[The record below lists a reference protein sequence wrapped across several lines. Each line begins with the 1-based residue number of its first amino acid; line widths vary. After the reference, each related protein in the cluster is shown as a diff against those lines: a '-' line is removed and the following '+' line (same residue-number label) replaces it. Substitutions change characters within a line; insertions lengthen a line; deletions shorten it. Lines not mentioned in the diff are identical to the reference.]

1 MGEKGVAG
9 ARLTRL
15 GRYEVLSELGKG
27 AMGIVYLAKDPVIG
41 RMVAIKTIRAST
53 MGDDDSESREFRERF
68 IREAQ
73 TAGILSHPNIVTI
86 HDIGEDADTQTSFI
100 AMEYIEGKN
109 LKSLLSERAAFSYD
123 QIAEMIAQVA
133 EAIDY
138 AHRKGII
145 HRDIKPANIIITT
158 DEKVKIT
165 DFGIAKVASSNLTT
179 TGQFLGTPN
188 YMSPEQ
194 VSGAPVDGRSDIF
207 SLGVVLYELLT
218 HRKPFVGEN
227 LTAISY
233 KIVHEDFTPPAE
245 LSSEV
250 PAEFNPIVARAMA
263 KDPWNRYQRGKDFAL
278 ALHQLRAHLE
288 EQRALQDLG
297 TIVSAAEFMPTLRLA
312 NMDQL
317 ILEGAEEA
325 RLEAAKAA
333 AAGAPAPAPPRTTEV
348 PRPASADEV
357 TRAIRMSDPAIA
369 AAMAG
374 QHPSAAA
381 PAAPTPPAPPPPA
394 SAPAAPET
402 PAPPAQEAAP
412 ALEAGESE
420 PELVEEPA
428 GAEPGVAE
436 TRPATMTE
444 STTARIRRMLGRR
457 APTGTSPPPPP
468 KDSAATGPIPIP
480 PGLAAGPAAATAASP
495 RVSATT
501 PLGARPTAAGG
512 GTPAPMPIPKVRVS
526 PPKDSSKGRKPPIS
540 TVLKDKLAALSAVDW
555 KSLVRSEVNP
565 RWVWRVI
572 AVALLFFGIIV
583 GALLVRRAV
592 VSRPTAAL
600 DPALEQETKERRQT
614 LEEGK
619 KLFAAGKYD
628 ESLAL
633 FRKLLARSPNNAQAR
648 EYAQMAESALQ
659 GREDQAKKA
668 AEAEKAFQ
676 DARTAFDA
684 GNFEEA
690 KKRADDALALDGGR
704 VEAQQL
710 REQASAKLAE
720 AEALAKK
727 KMKPTPAP
735 VRRAQAAP
743 PPEQRVERPSSG
755 PIGPSI
761 PAAPVSTT
769 ATLRL
774 LFDSPISEGH
784 VMVAVN
790 GQILL
795 RKQFSFKR
803 KEGLFK
809 TVKEKGTVDESIP
822 VKAGATAIQVWLSG
836 PDVPASVLAST
847 SAQLAGGDSKTLRLD
862 YSNGR
867 LSARVQ

>member
-1 MGEKGVAG
+1 MGEKGIAG
-9 ARLTRL
+9 ARLSKL

-86 HDIGEDADTQTSFI
+86 HDIGEDPETQTSFI

-109 LKSLLSERAAFSYD
+109 LKSLLGERANFSYD
-123 QIAEMIAQVA
+123 QIAEMIAQVG

-245 LSSEV
+245 LAAEV
-250 PAEFNPIVARAMA
+250 PTEFNPIVARAMA

-297 TIVSAAEFMPTLRLA
+297 TFVSQAEFMPTLKLA
-312 NMDQL
+312 NVDQL
-317 ILEGAEEA
+317 VFEGAEEA
-325 RLEAAKAA
+325 RLASSSL
-333 AAGAPAPAPPRTTEV
+333 PASGRTTEV
-348 PRPASADEV
+348 LPPLPVEELTQAIPRPSGGVGVASG
-357 TRAIRMSDPAIA
+357 IPAPESLA
-369 AAMAG
+369 AASGAG
-374 QHPSAAA
+374 AQESPSPGSA
-381 PAAPTPPAPPPPA
+381 PLSSLPGSPAPSETPA
-394 SAPAAPET
+394 GTARRTGRGSGKSAPAAP
-402 PAPPAQEAAP
+402 AS
-412 ALEAGESE
+412 GS
-420 PELVEEPA
+420 
-428 GAEPGVAE
+428 G
-436 TRPATMTE
+436 
-444 STTARIRRMLGRR
+444 
-457 APTGTSPPPPP
+457 PTGPLPLP
-468 KDSAATGPIPIP
+468 KA
-480 PGLAAGPAAATAASP
+480 
-495 RVSATT
+495 
-501 PLGARPTAAGG
+501 
-512 GTPAPMPIPKVRVS
+512 RVS
-526 PPKDSSKGRKPPIS
+526 PPLDTSKGKKPPIWEAWREKAS
-540 TVLKDKLAALSAVDW
+540 ELRKQDWRKLS
-555 KSLVRSEVNP
+555 RSEVNP
-565 RWVWRVI
+565 LWVFRTVGL
-572 AVALLFFGIIV
+572 VLLFVGLIV
-583 GALLVRRAV
+583 GALVVRRAM
-592 VSRPTAAL
+592 VSRPTAPI
-600 DPALEQETKERRQT
+600 DPALEQETKERRQSI
-614 LEEGK
+614 EEGK
-619 KLFAAGKYD
+619 KLFADGKYE

-633 FRKLLARSPNNAQAR
+633 FRRLLARSPNNEQAR
-648 EYAQMAESALQ
+648 QYAQMAESALAGKQ
-659 GREDQAKKA
+659 EQQRKSADADKALQEAQAA
-668 AEAEKAFQ
+668 LA
-676 DARTAFDA
+676 A

-710 REQASAKLAE
+710 REQASAKIAE
-720 AEALAKK
+720 AEVAARKK
-727 KMKPTPAP
+727 LKPTAPP
-735 VRRAQAAP
+735 VRRAAAAVV
-743 PPEQRVERPSSG
+743 PEVNA
-755 PIGPSI
+755 
-761 PAAPVSTT
+761 PAASAAQPTLGPAPAVSGSGM
-769 ATLRL
+769 LRL
-774 LFDSPISEGH
+774 LFDSPVSEGH

-790 GQILL
+790 DQILL
-795 RKQFSFKR
+795 RKQFSFKH

-809 TVKEKGTVDESIP
+809 TVKERGTVDESIP
-822 VKAGATAIQVWLSG
+822 VKAGPVTVKVWLSG
-836 PDVPASVLAST
+836 PDIPSSLLAST
-847 SAQLAGGDSKTLRLD
+847 NAQVGGGETRTLRLD
-862 YSNGR
+862 YVNGR

>member
-1 MGEKGVAG
+1 MGEKGIAG
-9 ARLTRL
+9 ARLTKL

-27 AMGIVYLAKDPVIG
+27 AMGVVYLAKDPVIG
-41 RMVAIKTIRAST
+41 RMVAIKTIRASN

-86 HDIGEDADTQTSFI
+86 HDIGEDADTATSFI

-109 LKSLLSERAAFSYD
+109 LKSLLSERAPFSYD

-297 TIVSAAEFMPTLRLA
+297 TIVSEAEFMPTLKLA
-312 NMDQL
+312 NVDQL
-317 ILEGAEEA
+317 LLEAAEEA
-325 RLEAAKAA
+325 KQRSKNAAPSARSTEVHPPAAADEATRAMSRITDPAVVIVPVLDAGSSGKPASPEASSSTAAPPSTVSSASVREAAEPLLPV
-333 AAGAPAPAPPRTTEV
+333 APV
-348 PRPASADEV
+348 
-357 TRAIRMSDPAIA
+357 
-369 AAMAG
+369 
-374 QHPSAAA
+374 
-381 PAAPTPPAPPPPA
+381 
-394 SAPAAPET
+394 
-402 PAPPAQEAAP
+402 APPAAAS
-412 ALEAGESE
+412 ATAG
-420 PELVEEPA
+420 V
-428 GAEPGVAE
+428 
-436 TRPATMTE
+436 TRPATSE
-444 STTARIRRMLGRR
+444 STASRIRRALTRR
-457 APTGTSPPPPP
+457 LVPAVPASGTLAGSGKPR
-468 KDSAATGPIPIP
+468 AATATIKATTGEDGVAATIPAPIPIP
-480 PGLAAGPAAATAASP
+480 KA
-495 RVSATT
+495 RVVT
-501 PLGARPTAAGG
+501 L
-512 GTPAPMPIPKVRVS
+512 
-526 PPKDSSKGRKPPIS
+526 KDSSKGKKPS
-540 TVLKDKLAALSAVDW
+540 FVTLLKQKAVSLKGQNW
-555 KSLVRSEVNP
+555 RELGKSDVNP

-572 AVALLFFGIIV
+572 ALAVLFFAVILGS
-583 GALLVRRAV
+583 LVARRAM
-592 VSRPTAAL
+592 VSRPSVEL
-600 DPALEQETKERRQT
+600 DPALEQETKERRHT
-614 LEEGK
+614 LEDGK

-633 FRKLLARSPNNAQAR
+633 FRRFLARSPNNAQAR
-648 EYAQMAESALQ
+648 QYAQMAENALQ
-659 GREDQAKKA
+659 GRIEEAKKVSA
-668 AEAEKAFQ
+668 ADTAMQEAQAAFTQ
-676 DARTAFDA
+676 
-684 GNFEEA
+684 GNFADA
-690 KKRADDALALDGGR
+690 KKRADDVLALDGGR

-710 REQASAKLAE
+710 REQASAKIAE
-720 AEALAKK
+720 AEVAAKK
-727 KMKPTPAP
+727 KIKPTPVP
-735 VRRAQAAP
+735 VRRAAVVPVPQ
-743 PPEQRVERPSSG
+743 QVDRPQ
-755 PIGPSI
+755 
-761 PAAPVSTT
+761 APVSVPPPSVPVSTSGM
-769 ATLRL
+769 LRL
-774 LFDSPISEGH
+774 LFDSPVSEGH

-809 TVKEKGTVDESIP
+809 TVKERGTVDESIP
-822 VKAGATAIQVWLSG
+822 VKAGAASVQIWLSG
-836 PDVPASVLAST
+836 PDIPASLLAQAT
-847 SAQLAGGDSKTLRLD
+847 AQVNGGETRTLRLD

>member
-1 MGEKGVAG
+1 MGEKGIA
-9 ARLTRL
+9 ARLSKL

-41 RMVAIKTIRAST
+41 RMVAIKTIRASS

-68 IREAQ
+68 VREAQ
-73 TAGILSHPNIVTI
+73 TAGILSHPHIVTI
-86 HDIGEDADTQTSFI
+86 HDIGEDPDTQTSFI

-109 LKSLLSERAAFSYD
+109 LKSLLNERANFSYD

-250 PAEFNPIVARAMA
+250 PTEFNPIVARAMA

-297 TIVSAAEFMPTLRLA
+297 TIVSQAEFMPTLKIA

-317 ILEGAEEA
+317 VLEEQA
-325 RLEAAKAA
+325 RQAADPN
-333 AAGAPAPAPPRTTEV
+333 APPPRTTEV
-348 PRPASADEV
+348 LPPSRNSEATQAL
-357 TRAIRMSDPAIA
+357 RAT
-369 AAMAG
+369 
-374 QHPSAAA
+374 Q
-381 PAAPTPPAPPPPA
+381 
-394 SAPAAPET
+394 PET
-402 PAPPAQEAAP
+402 PAASFA
-412 ALEAGESE
+412 S
-420 PELVEEPA
+420 
-428 GAEPGVAE
+428 
-436 TRPATMTE
+436 
-444 STTARIRRMLGRR
+444 
-457 APTGTSPPPPP
+457 
-468 KDSAATGPIPIP
+468 
-480 PGLAAGPAAATAASP
+480 ATAAG
-495 RVSATT
+495 RATAPDLRAT
-501 PLGARPTAAGG
+501 PDGGIPPAPSDAAPVPMPEGPGPVPAVEAAGMG
-512 GTPAPMPIPKVRVS
+512 PAPLAAASSASSAEPTRRSSGRAAKKTGPGTLAPGSAPMPAPQKVRVT
-526 PPKDSSKGRKPPIS
+526 PLDSSKGKKPPIWS
-540 TVLKDKLAALSAVDW
+540 TWGPKLAELQTRVKTQDW
-555 KSLVRSEVNP
+555 KKLSKSEVNP
-565 RWVWRVI
+565 LWVWRVI
-572 AVALLFFGIIV
+572 GGVVLFFAIIV
-583 GALLVRRAV
+583 GGLFIRRAM
-592 VSRPTAAL
+592 VSRPTATV
-600 DPALEQETKERRQT
+600 DPVLAEETKERKQT
-614 LEEGK
+614 LETAK
-619 KLFAAGKYD
+619 KLFTDGRYE

-633 FRKLLARSPNNAQAR
+633 SRKVLARSPNNEEAR
-648 EYAQMAESALQ
+648 KYAQMAENALT
-659 GREDQAKKA
+659 GKEESKRKSDEADKAMGEAQAAFA
-668 AEAEKAFQ
+668 AGKFE
-676 DARTAFDA
+676 DAR
-684 GNFEEA
+684 
-690 KKRADDALALDGGR
+690 KRADDALALDGGR

-710 REQASAKLAE
+710 REQAAAKIAE
-720 AEALAKK
+720 ADAAAAAAARKRA
-727 KMKPTPAP
+727 KPTAAP
-735 VRRAQAAP
+735 VKRAAVPQPEARAPGNAPAAGAP
-743 PPEQRVERPSSG
+743 PPAS
-755 PIGPSI
+755 
-761 PAAPVSTT
+761 AATT
-769 ATLRL
+769 AMLRV

-790 GQILL
+790 DQILL
-795 RKQFSFKR
+795 RKQFSFKH

-809 TVKEKGTVDESIP
+809 TVKGRGTVDESIP
-822 VKAGATAIQVWLSG
+822 VKPGAASVKVWLSG
-836 PDVPASVLAST
+836 PDIPSSLLAT
-847 SAQLAGGDSKTLRLD
+847 TNAQVAGGDTRTLRVE